1 MTHLSVVL
9 ISWNGRPYLDRCL
22 RSLSFLD
29 PQTSEL
35 IVVDNG
41 STDGTSEMVETDFP
55 GVQLLRLSEN
65 KGVAYARNRAL
76 ERATGRYIWILDN
89 DTEVGEEATRGML
102 AFMDQHPRC
111 GLCACKLIDADGLV
125 QESCKVYPGLGQ
137 KVLNLLHGRSYRYVY
152 GLRRMERPFEP
163 DYLIGACQMVRRKAF
178 EDVGLLDEHIFYGP
192 EDADFCLRIR
202 RQGWY
207 LQYLP
212 QFAILHHC
220 QRASRKRLFSRLA
233 LVHTISLF
241 YFYRK
246 HKRLF

>member
-1 MTHLSVVL
+1 MTDLSIVL
-9 ISWNGRPYLDRCL
+9 ISWNGRHFLDRCL

-29 PQTSEL
+29 AQTSEI

-41 STDGTSEMVETDFP
+41 STDGTAEMVETDFP
-55 GVQLLRLSEN
+55 HVQLLRLSEN
-65 KGVAYARNRAL
+65 KGVAFARNRAL
-76 ERATGRYIWILDN
+76 ERAAGRYIWILDN
-89 DTEVGEEATRGML
+89 DTVVSEETARGMIS
-102 AFMDQHPRC
+102 FMEQHPRC
-111 GLCACKLIDADGLV
+111 GLCACRLIDANGLV

-137 KVLNLLHGRSYRYVY
+137 KVLNLLHGSGYRYVY

-163 DYLIGACQMVRRKAF
+163 DYLIGACQLVRREAF
-178 EDVGLLDEHIFYGP
+178 EAVGLLDEHIFYGP

-202 RQGWY
+202 QKGWY

-212 QFAILHHC
+212 QFTMLHNC
-220 QRASRKRLFSRLA
+220 QRASHRKLLSRLA
-233 LVHTISLF
+233 VQHTISLF